1 VKWLKRVGLLLL
13 ASLLVG
19 FAIGTWI
26 RHRAEKP
33 VLYIGSAEPR
43 APRNEAGDTTAV
55 DPLAPGPS
63 GARFGVREASR

>member
-26 RHRAEKP
+26 RHRAERP
-33 VLYIGSAEPR
+33 VRYIGSAEPG
-43 APRNEAGDTTAV
+43 AIASPR
-55 DPLAPGPS
+55 
-63 GARFGVREASR
+63 SRS